1 VLSNDFSTDSF
12 FMKQIKVTARQVAEH
27 AGVSQTTVSF
37 VLNHVLKANIS
48 EATRDRV
55 LRTAQ
60 ELGYVPDVAARS
72 LARGRS
78 STIGLVIS
86 HPHAQVFRDEYMPNI
101 LTGISQVTRES
112 NYHILVEMVDAV
124 CQTNTHRTMLKSKEV
139 MGLIVQLYSP
149 TQEDIIELRSL
160 ASAGFPIV
168 SLSVL
173 DSQISAV
180 TMNSFVGVRKIVE
193 HLIGL
198 GHQHIGCISYAP
210 QGRDPEAT
218 GRMDVYQQT
227 LRDAGIDPDPAF
239 VRFGEY
245 DPDTGYREMQALLRL
260 DPRPTAIFAMNDV
273 MAFGAIAAITEAGL
287 RVPDDIAVVGFDDVR
302 LARYTMPA
310 LTTVRAPD
318 VERGK
323 QAARMLLGLIE
334 GQVPTPLHLELGTE
348 IVIRESCGCRQ
359 YSRP

>member
-1 VLSNDFSTDSF
+1 
-12 FMKQIKVTARQVAEH
+12 MKQNKVTARQVAER

-48 EATRDRV
+48 EVTRDRV
-55 LRTAQ
+55 LRAAQ

-78 STIGLVIS
+78 TNIGLVLS
-86 HPHAQVFRDEYMPNI
+86 HPHAQVFRDEYIPNI
-101 LTGISQVTRES
+101 LTGITQVTRES
-112 NYHILVEMVDAV
+112 GYHILVEMVDEV
-124 CQTNTHRTMLKSKEV
+124 SQSNTHRTMLRGKEV
-139 MGLIVQLYSP
+139 MGLIVQLYGP
-149 TQEDIIELRSL
+149 AKEDVVELKAL

-168 SLSVL
+168 SLSAL
-173 DSQISAV
+173 DPQIPAV
-180 TMNSFVGVRKIVE
+180 TMTSFAGVREIVQ

-198 GHQHIGCISYAP
+198 GHEHIGCISYAP
-210 QGRDPEAT
+210 QDRDAESSGRLAI
-218 GRMDVYQQT
+218 YQQT

-239 VRFGEY
+239 ARFGEY
-245 DPDTGYREMQALLRL
+245 DPETGYREMQALLHL
-260 DPRPTAIFAMNDV
+260 NPRPTAIFAMNDV
-273 MAFGAIAAITEAGL
+273 MAFGAMAAITENGL

-302 LARYTMPA
+302 LARYTIPA

-334 GQVPTPLHLELGTE
+334 GQAPTPLHVELKTE
-348 IVIRESCGCRQ
+348 IVIRDSCGCRQ